1 MAASEVRRTSRGNS
15 GEVGHLSLLASGSS
29 SSDQPFTDNDNNTDG
44 SFSAN
49 LDQHT
54 NGNNTNGKKLF
65 SCIPGPPWVINILLS
80 ELCERFSFYALRAI
94 LVLFFKERLG
104 WSRDSA
110 VSIFFFSSALS
121 YFMPL
126 FGGYVADS
134 KLGRFKTILGFSAIY
149 VLGSFVLALSAATS
163 PEPFFLNGTEISNNM
178 TSAAT
183 ESAEERAASEQ
194 AGAGGETLTEQDT
207 GGSAALAIFALCL
220 IAVGTG
226 GIKPNVS
233 SFGADQFTGP
243 TRQEDIGK
251 FFSIFYFCINTG
263 SVVSFI
269 VSPILRVNLGYGVAF
284 ALPTVLLTVATF
296 IFWSA
301 RDKYIKKPLGKSP
314 VSVLWNVLS
323 TARSNGGQS
332 TDVRRANLESVPSSD
347 SRASHWLNRARGP
360 CSEQDVNDTIDV
372 WRQGSLL
379 LTLPVFWT
387 LYDQQGS
394 AWTLQAETM
403 NLHGF
408 LQPEQ
413 LGVINPILILCLI
426 PIFEQYIYP
435 KYEASQLGQKYPA
448 TSLFKIGIGM
458 VFASLAFVI
467 SAFVQSSIDSSEP
480 NTISVFAQLPQIL
493 VISISE
499 ILVSITALEFVYE
512 TAPFAMKST
521 CSSLFLCTTA
531 VGDVLGGGLYS
542 ILGPRMSG
550 AGLFLLCAVLM
561 LCNTVLF
568 AFVAKGYVKP
578 EQVVAVN
585 TLYEAPAGQHNR
597 GDSLFADKHA
607 NNAANPAANIGS
619 FGSDSTKTEE
629 TESEWEAATL

>member
-1 MAASEVRRTSRGNS
+1 MAASEIRRTSRGNS
-15 GEVGHLSLLASGSS
+15 GEVAHFSLLAASGPASDEPFDDVSS
-29 SSDQPFTDNDNNTDG
+29 IGT
-44 SFSAN
+44 FSADEN
-49 LDQHT
+49 DS
-54 NGNNTNGKKLF
+54 NGNGNGNKLL

-134 KLGRFKTILGFSAIY
+134 KLGRFKTILGFSAVY
-149 VLGSFVLALSAATS
+149 VVGSFVLALSAATS
-163 PEPFFLNGTEISNNM
+163 PEPFFINGTEISNG

-194 AGAGGETLTEQDT
+194 AGAGAELRTETDT
-207 GGSAALAIFALCL
+207 AGSAVLAIFALVL
-220 IAVGTG
+220 IAIGTG

-243 TRQEDIGK
+243 TRAEDIGK

-269 VSPILRVNLGYGVAF
+269 ISPILRVNAGYGVAF
-284 ALPTVLLTVATF
+284 ALPTVLLSVATL

-301 RDKYIKKPLGKSP
+301 RDKYVKKPLGKSP
-314 VSVLWNVLS
+314 VSVLWNVL
-323 TARSNGGQS
+323 TAALSSGS
-332 TDVRRANLESVPSSD
+332 DVRHANLDDVASSD
-347 SRASHWLNRARGP
+347 SRANHWLNRARGV

-379 LTLPVFWT
+379 LTLPIFWT

-435 KYEASQLGQKYPA
+435 AYEKSSVGRRYPA
-448 TSLFKIGIGM
+448 TSLMKIGIGM
-458 VFASLAFVI
+458 IFASLAFVI
-467 SAFVQSSIDSSEP
+467 SALVQSSIDSAEP
-480 NTISVFAQLPQIL
+480 NSISVFAQLPQIL
-493 VISISE
+493 IISISE
-499 ILVSITALEFVYE
+499 ILVSITALEFVYD

-542 ILGPRMSG
+542 ILGPNMSG
-550 AGLFLLCAVLM
+550 AGLFMLCAVLM
-561 LCNTVLF
+561 LLNTVLF
-568 AFVAKGYVKP
+568 AYVAQGYIHP
-578 EQVVAVN
+578 EKSMN
-585 TLYEAPAGQHNR
+585 TDAGQNKYEAPAAENQNSITPISTT
-597 GDSLFADKHA
+597 SLTDGNSSGIAD
-607 NNAANPAANIGS
+607 
-619 FGSDSTKTEE
+619 
-629 TESEWEAATL
+629 TL